1 MPRHF
6 YLMEVLVKKC
16 LSVFI
21 DESGDFGSYD
31 PQSPYYIVS
40 MVFHDQR
47 EHIHKQIDALNTQ
60 IYHLGFAEHAIH
72 TGPLV
77 RKESVYKD
85 YTIQER
91 RKLFRAIFNFVRTCP
106 INNLSVIIEKREC
119 SDVVQLKDRVFRRL
133 LDELRMRDVFFRK
146 YDEIVLYYDN
156 GQAELTQILNCA
168 FHAQFPFYSYKKV
181 KPSDYKLFQ
190 AADLI
195 CTIELIEKK
204 RQTSSMSNSERS
216 FFINGH
222 DFYKDYVK
230 PMRKKR
236 LN

>member
-1 MPRHF
+1 M
-6 YLMEVLVKKC
+6 KKC

-21 DESGDFGSYD
+21 DESGDFGRYD

-47 EHIHKQIDALNTQ
+47 EPIHKQIDALNTR

-72 TGPLV
+72 TGPLI
-77 RKESVYKD
+77 RKESVYENF
-85 YTIQER
+85 TIQER
-91 RKLFRAIFNFVRTCP
+91 RGLFRALFDFARVCP
-106 INNLSVIIEKREC
+106 VYNLAVIIEKREC
-119 SDVVQLKDRVFRRL
+119 ADGVQLRAKVFKEIL
-133 LDELRMRDVFFRK
+133 NELRIKDAFFRS

-156 GQAELTQILNCA
+156 GQAELTNILTCA
-168 FHAQFPFYSYKKV
+168 FEAEFPFYSYKKV